1 LKLQVENVW
10 FKYHTAPVLKD
21 VSFDLAPAELV
32 CLVGPNGSGKSTII
46 RCIDAILRPQRGRIC
61 IDDTDTS
68 AMHRQEL
75 ARRMGYVPQGAQQSF
90 STTVFDT
97 VLMGRRPHA
106 SWRSSEKDTDKVIE
120 VLQILGLDDLAMQDS
135 NELSGGQQQRV
146 MIARALAQEPDI
158 LLLDESTSALD
169 ICHQLEVMETL
180 LALVRSNNIAAI
192 MAMHDLNMASRYADR
207 VLMLKEGRVYTE
219 GPPVDIFT
227 AENIAH
233 VYGVDASVRIDDDGK
248 PSIVPIRRIGNGS
261 GEVEDLSEVA
271 TGKQL

>member
-1 LKLQVENVW
+1 VENVW
-10 FKYHTAPVLKD
+10 FKYHTAPVLKGI
-21 VSFDLAPAELV
+21 SFDLAPAELV

-46 RCIDAILRPQRGRIC
+46 RCIDAILRQQRGRIC
-61 IDDTDTS
+61 IDGNDTRTIR
-68 AMHRQEL
+68 RQEL
-75 ARRMGYVPQGAQQSF
+75 SRRMGYVPQGTQQTF

-120 VLQILGLDDLAMQDS
+120 VLQLLGLDELAMQDS

-146 MIARALAQEPDI
+146 MIARAPAQEPDI

-169 ICHQLEVMETL
+169 IRHQLEVMETL
-180 LALVRSNNIAAI
+180 LALVRNKNIAAI

-207 VLMLKEGRVYTE
+207 ILMLKEGRVYTE
-219 GPPVDIFT
+219 GPPEIVFT
-227 AENIAH
+227 SENITS

-248 PSIVPIRRIGNGS
+248 PSIVPIRRVGDQDPL
-261 GEVEDLSEVA
+261 EVI
-271 TGKQL
+271 TT

>member
-1 LKLQVENVW
+1 M
-10 FKYHTAPVLKD
+10 
-21 VSFDLAPAELV
+21 V
-32 CLVGPNGSGKSTII
+32 CLVGPNGSGKSTLI
-46 RCIDAILRPQRGRIC
+46 RCIDDILRPQRGRIC

-75 ARRMGYVPQGAQQSF
+75 ARRMGYVPQGTQQAF
-90 STTVFDT
+90 SSTVFDT

-120 VLQILGLDDLAMQDS
+120 VLQLLGLDELAMQDS
-135 NELSGGQQQRV
+135 NELSGGQLQRV

-180 LALVRSNNIAAI
+180 LELVRNNNIAAI

-207 VLMLKEGRVYTE
+207 VLMLKEGHVYTE
-219 GPPVDIFT
+219 GPPEDIFT

-233 VYGVDASVRIDDDGK
+233 VYGVEASVRIDDDGK
-248 PSIVPIRRIGNGS
+248 PSIVPIRRIGNNLGNMEALSRLAS
-261 GEVEDLSEVA
+261 G
-271 TGKQL
+271 K